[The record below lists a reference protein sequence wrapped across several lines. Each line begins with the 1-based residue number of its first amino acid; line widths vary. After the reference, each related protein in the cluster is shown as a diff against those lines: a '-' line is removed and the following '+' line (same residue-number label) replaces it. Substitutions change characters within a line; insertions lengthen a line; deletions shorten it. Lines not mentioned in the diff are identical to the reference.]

1 LHDARAASSSN
12 LEGCRFGPSG
22 RRDRWRHS
30 ISISISVSVSIS
42 VSISEGAMKSKS
54 VRIRMNKIAPTRNEA
69 QPILDQRSKVIQ
81 APNALVFY
89 PLSLNEPARKASVER
104 LNQVLADTVYL
115 RDMYKKH
122 HWQVSGHT
130 FYQLHLLFDKF
141 FEEAS
146 GLVDQLGER
155 VQTLGGVAVAVPNDV
170 VEMTKIQRPPRGR
183 EQVPVQLSRL
193 LEGLSVILG
202 ECHQVVQ
209 IARKNGDDGTDNL
222 ISSEV
227 IPTLEKQV
235 WFLSQHLVDTP
246 VVIAR

>member
-1 LHDARAASSSN
+1 L
-12 LEGCRFGPSG
+12 
-22 RRDRWRHS
+22 
-30 ISISISVSVSIS
+30 VSVS

-54 VRIRMNKIAPTRNEA
+54 VRTRMNKIAPKLHSA
-69 QPILDQRSKVIQ
+69 QPILDQRGKVIQ
-81 APNALVFY
+81 APNELVFY

-141 FEEAS
+141 FEEVS
-146 GLVDQLGER
+146 ELVDQLGER
-155 VQTLGGVAVAVPNDV
+155 VQTLGGVAVAVPNDI
-170 VEMTKIQRPPRGR
+170 VEMTRIQRPPRGR

-193 LEGLSVILG
+193 LEGLAVVLG
-202 ECHQVVQ
+202 ECHQVVR
-209 IARKNGDDGTDNL
+209 IARRNGDDGTDNL
-222 ISSEV
+222 LSGNV

-235 WFLSQHLVDTP
+235 WFLSEHLVETP
-246 VVIAR
+246 AVIAR